1 MDFDY
6 LFYEDL
12 PKGIKSIY
20 IQGKRMSIE
29 EFKKAKKDFLLKR
42 KGKIIPEQI
51 LKK

>member
-20 IQGKRMSIE
+20 VNGKRLSLK
-29 EFKKAKKDFLLKR
+29 EFKDAKKNFLLK
-42 KGKIIPEQI
+42 KNKQVGS
-51 LKK
+51 